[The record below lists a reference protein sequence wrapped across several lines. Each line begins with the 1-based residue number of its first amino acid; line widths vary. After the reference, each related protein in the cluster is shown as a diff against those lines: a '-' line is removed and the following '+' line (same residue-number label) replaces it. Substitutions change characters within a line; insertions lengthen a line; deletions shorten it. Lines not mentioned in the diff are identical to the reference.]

1 MNAVSLPSATASA
14 WRRAGPVLALLALA
28 ILLLYR
34 ETALAM
40 ASIWARSDTF
50 AHGFLVPPISLWL
63 IWRQR
68 AQLARYTPSPSA
80 WGLLPLAG
88 GAVLWLLA
96 DLVSVNSVTQLAL
109 VTMLVSAVP
118 TVLGWQIARAMM
130 FPLGFLF
137 FAVPIGEFM
146 MPLLMLW
153 TADFTVL
160 ALRLSGIPVY
170 REGLNFVIPS
180 GNWSVVEACSGV
192 RYLIASLTV
201 GTLFAYLNYSSNRRR
216 WAFVG
221 VSLLVPIVAN
231 WLRAYM
237 IVMLGHYSGNKLAVG
252 VDHLV
257 YGWLFFGVVIALM
270 FFVGSRWS
278 QPERP
283 AVPVVTPAHAAAG
296 RGAWVIAAAVA
307 TLCLPAIIQWR
318 LASGAEGG
326 QVNVQAP
333 EQLADGWKKIDEA
346 ITSWRPSIQNP
357 SGEVVATYAKGAQK
371 IGVYVGYFRHQNYER
386 KLVNSEHVLVRPKDP
401 NWERVVDGTVAVK
414 LSPELPALRGAQVR
428 PLPTSLASLQR
439 VQVWQIY
446 WVGGRFTAS
455 DYLAKAIGAVY
466 RLLGQGDDSAVVM
479 FFASEEHGAQADS
492 ALRTFA
498 QSANFAAIDAWL
510 RQTGT
515 AP

>member
-1 MNAVSLPSATASA
+1 MNAITLPSSTTAA
-14 WRRAGPVLALLALA
+14 WRRAGALLALLVVA

-34 ETALAM
+34 DTALAM

-68 AQLARYTPSPSA
+68 KQLALLAPAPSA
-80 WGLLPLAG
+80 WGLIPLAG
-88 GAVLWLLA
+88 GAVMWLLG
-96 DLVSVNSVTQLAL
+96 DLVAVNSVTQLAL
-109 VTMLVSAVP
+109 TVMLVSAVP
-118 TVLGWQIARAMM
+118 TVLGWAAARTMM
-130 FPLGFLF
+130 FALGFLF

-146 MPLLMLW
+146 MPMLMVW

-170 REGLNFVIPS
+170 RDGLNFVIPS

-201 GTLFAYLNYSSNRRR
+201 GTLFAYLNYTSHARR
-216 WAFVG
+216 WIFVG
-221 VSLLVPIVAN
+221 VSVIVPVVAN

-278 QPERP
+278 EPER
-283 AVPVVTPAHAAAG
+283 AAAPVAATSHAAHG
-296 RGAWVIAAAVA
+296 MRAWVIAAALA
-307 TLCLPAIIQWR
+307 TIVLPSFVQWR
-318 LASGAEGG
+318 LASQTEGA
-326 QVNVQAP
+326 QVRVQLP
-333 EQLADGWKKIDEA
+333 EQLADGWKRVDQPV
-346 ITSWRPSIQNP
+346 TSWRPALQNP
-357 SGEVVATYAKGAQK
+357 SAETVATYARGAQK
-371 IGVYVGYFRHQNYER
+371 VGVHVGYFRHQNYER

-401 NWERVVDGTVAVK
+401 TWDRTADGWMPVK
-414 LSPELPALRGAQVR
+414 PSPELPTLRGAQVR
-428 PLPTSLASLQR
+428 PLPAYLASHHR
-439 VQVWQIY
+439 VQVWQVY

-455 DYLAKAIGAVY
+455 DYLAKAIGAAH
-466 RLLGQGDDSAVVM
+466 RLLGQGDDAAVVM
-479 FFASEEHGAQADS
+479 LFASEEDGAQAEG
-492 ALRTFA
+492 ALRAFA
-498 QSANFAAIDAWL
+498 QSANFAAIDEWL
-510 RQTGT
+510 RQIS
-515 AP
+515 AVP